1 MTRAKVDV
9 AVACAGM
16 QSPDWWSPW
25 AAMLLEAQKTGE
37 VDIVHLWA
45 LQSALPDH
53 NKNHCISDSLNPTK
67 TEGQGIAP
75 DTEKRRNDKT
85 DANRVEITRRF
96 LEFDSDW
103 IFWVDDDTVPPL
115 GALTHLLSLGRDFV
129 AGLYYYNKPP
139 HNPIAYIRREG
150 SPYYDPIWN
159 FPYGTLMPVDSV
171 GMGCTLI
178 HRSVYE
184 RIMQNF
190 TVVMRPNGSL
200 APIRNDLITGELT
213 QFKEGTLAEV
223 PQPRIENGNMVI
235 PVWTPEV
242 DDNRPW
248 PFYAMEYGRTEDH
261 HFCEMAIQSGARP
274 YIDSTVN
281 CQHWKMKPA
290 DRLNYKREWM
300 SREGINPGI

>member
-1 MTRAKVDV
+1 MSIPNVDV
-9 AVACAGM
+9 AVACSGT
-16 QSPDWWSPW
+16 QTPDWWSPW
-25 AAMLLEAQKTGE
+25 AAMLLEAQKSGLVNIARFWT
-37 VDIVHLWA
+37 

-53 NKNHCISDSLNPTK
+53 NKNHAISDSLSP
-67 TEGQGIAP
+67 GAGIAP
-75 DTEKRRNDKT
+75 ATEKKRNNLT

-96 LEFDSDW
+96 LEYDSDW
-103 IFWVDDDTVPPL
+103 IFWSDDDTVPPL
-115 GALTHLLSLGRDFV
+115 GALTHLLSLSREFV

-139 HNPIAYIRREG
+139 HNPIAYMRREG

-184 RIMQNF
+184 RILQNF

-200 APIRNDLITGELT
+200 TAIKSDRITGDLEK
-213 QFKEGTLAEV
+213 FKEGTLLEV
-223 PQPRIENGNMVI
+223 PQPRIENGSLII

-242 DDNRPW
+242 DDNRPF
-248 PFYAMEYGRTEDH
+248 PFYALEYGRTEDH
-261 HFCEMAIQSGARP
+261 HFCEMCIDIGIRP

-281 CQHWKMKPA
+281 CQHWKNKPA
-290 DRLNYKREWM
+290 DRLDFKKEWFNH
-300 SREGINPGI
+300 EGLNVGF